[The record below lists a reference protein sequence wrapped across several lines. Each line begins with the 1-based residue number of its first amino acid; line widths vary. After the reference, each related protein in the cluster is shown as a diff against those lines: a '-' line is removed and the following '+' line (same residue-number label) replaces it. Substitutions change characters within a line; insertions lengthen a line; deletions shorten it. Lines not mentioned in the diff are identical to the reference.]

1 MTKQVKTVNC
11 TYRTILRTKYF
22 KLGVEDATKGRGW
35 NRDYERW
42 DTNAQWGYER
52 GRLFGLFTKGKVP
65 VKNGRAVNVD
75 AIRHYMAGSLEKVII

>member
-22 KLGVEDATKGRGW
+22 KFGVEDIASGRGW
-35 NRDYERW
+35 HPDYEKW

-52 GRLFGLFTKGKVP
+52 GRQFALFTKGKVS
-65 VKNGRAVNVD
+65 VKNGRAVNID
-75 AIRHYMAGSLEKVII
+75 AIRQYMLGAQEKCIL